1 MENKYIYVVFSSTPY
16 AVGKLIR
23 LFTGEAYNHVS
34 ISLDRDLK
42 QMYGFARRYYRL
54 PLYGGFVKE
63 CVSRYHI
70 KGNSANVRI
79 CALPVTADQFDRLRR
94 ELSAMYENRDRY
106 LYNHFSVLSTLV
118 RRPVRLR
125 DAYTCVEFGVEVLR
139 GLGIQLD
146 PERYYSVGDLEK
158 LLRPYCVYTGPIP
171 ETDLYDA
178 AFFSPKP
185 LPHPLLTTLSAM
197 LALFERLD

>member
-1 MENKYIYVVFSSTPY
+1 MENQYVYIIFSSTPY
-16 AVGKLIR
+16 AVGRFIR
-23 LFTGEAYNHVS
+23 LFTGEDHNHVS

-42 QMYGFARRYYRL
+42 QMYSFARRYYRL
-54 PLYGGFVKE
+54 PFYGGFVKE

-70 KGNSANVRI
+70 KGSSANVRI
-79 CALPVTADQFDRLRR
+79 CRLPVSPEQFDRLHR
-94 ELSAMYENRDRY
+94 ELSDMYENREQY

-118 RRPVRLR
+118 HRPVRLR

-139 GLGIQLD
+139 GLGIELD

-158 LLRPYCVYTGPIP
+158 LLRPYSVYTGPIP

-178 AFFSPKP
+178 AFFSPRP
-185 LPHPLLTTLSAM
+185 LPHPV
-197 LALFERLD
+197 LATFGAIVSLFERLD